1 MSTKIQWILIFFS
14 YFWSKYY
21 QNQHCYF
28 PFLCWLCILH
38 VGQKNGSH
46 SNCKGPNSQDINSHF
61 VIQTNEP
68 SLLFFATLCKNIQL
82 GWKSSAS
89 NIWESTAADK
99 YEMITIVKM
108 CQKRIVILTTLPPV
122 VTSWVWK
129 GRNFGCLSFPP
140 FLYTYP
146 FSTRKVESCTKIQQ
160 SGTQKSFVIF
170 WSLTLLYWAWKLLK
184 WV

>member
-1 MSTKIQWILIFFS
+1 MNYDFLFIFLVKILPEPALLFPIFV
-14 YFWSKYY
+14 
-21 QNQHCYF
+21 
-28 PFLCWLCILH
+28 LTLH
-38 VGQKNGSH
+38 TTRGPKNGSH

-68 SLLFFATLCKNIQL
+68 SLLLFFATLCKNIQL

-122 VTSWVWK
+122 VTSWSLK

-160 SGTQKSFVIF
+160 SGTQKV
-170 WSLTLLYWAWKLLK
+170 LLFFGL
-184 WV
+184 